1 MTRARRARAAAVT
14 TAALCCALGAQQY
27 ARALSDPVRQ
37 EAAARARALA
47 DGSRAVAR
55 LGSLDPGTGAAA
67 VPAAWLDATA
77 GELHTRLTHLPPLQG
92 QPAAAAAVT
101 AAAVTDLDAHAGT
114 ARLIAVLNVDPTRP
128 EQNPGGTERR
138 RVEATLLRTGAGWK
152 VTGLTAVPVGEGG
165 R

>member
-1 MTRARRARAAAVT
+1 MTRARRVRAAALT
-14 TAALCCALGAQQY
+14 AAALCCALGAQQY
-27 ARALSDPVRQ
+27 AQALSDPVRQ
-37 EAAARARALA
+37 EATARDQALA

-55 LGSLDPGTGAAA
+55 LGSLDPGTGSA
-67 VPAAWLDATA
+67 VPAAWLDATT
-77 GELHTRLTHLPPLQG
+77 GELHTRLTRLPPLQG
-92 QPAAAAAVT
+92 QPAAAATVT

-114 ARLIAVLNVDPTRP
+114 ARLIAVLSVDPTRP

-138 RVEATLLRTGAGWK
+138 RVEATMLRTGAGWK